1 MRPRVDICTSTADL
15 ESAAERE
22 VLLIARQAIHDRG
35 VCTLAL
41 SGGETPRG
49 LYRRLG
55 ALPPGEAPGWSRI
68 HLCFGDERMVPPGSP
83 ESNYGMVR
91 HEIIC
96 RVPLPA
102 GNVHRIRG
110 ERPPDIAA
118 GEYAADLGRTLP
130 LSGGRFDLVLLGLGD
145 DGHTASLFPG
155 TDVLGERERTAR
167 AVFVPRLSAWRVTVT
182 FPVINSARN
191 VLFLVAGSQKQDIVR
206 RVLASPGPDAE
217 IPATLVDPADSPA
230 HWLLDS
236 EAGASVQP
244 GTGIDGGGIR

>member
-1 MRPRVDICTSTADL
+1 MRPPVDIYASTTDL

-22 VLLIARQAIHDRG
+22 LLLIVRLAIRDRG

-49 LYRRLG
+49 LYRRL
-55 ALPPGEAPGWSRI
+55 AVLSPGEAPDWSRI
-68 HLCFGDERMVPPGSP
+68 HLCFGDERMVPPDDP

-91 HEIIC
+91 HEIIR

-118 GEYAADLGRTLP
+118 GEYAADLGRALSF
-130 LSGGRFDLVLLGLGD
+130 SGGRFDLVLLGLGG

-155 TDVLGERERTAR
+155 TDVLGEREKSVR
-167 AVFVPRLSAWRVTVT
+167 AVYVQRLSAWRVTVT
-182 FPVINSARN
+182 LPVINSARN
-191 VLFLVAGSQKQDIVR
+191 VMFLVSGSGKKDIVR
-206 RVLASPGPDAE
+206 RVLASPGPTAE
-217 IPATLVDPADSPA
+217 IPATLVNPADSPP
-230 HWLLDS
+230 HWMLDS

-244 GTGIDGGGIR
+244 GTGSDRE

>member
-1 MRPRVDICTSTADL
+1 MRRRVDIYSSTSDL

-22 VLLIARQAIHDRG
+22 LVGILKAAVRDRG

-49 LYRRLG
+49 LYRRLA
-55 ALPPGEAPGWSRI
+55 ALPGGGAPDWSRI
-68 HLCFGDERMVPPGSP
+68 HLCFCDERMVSPDDP

-91 HEIIC
+91 QELIC

-110 ERPPDIAA
+110 ERPPEAA
-118 GEYAADLGRTLP
+118 SGEYADDLARTLSF
-130 LSGGRFDLVLLGLGD
+130 SGGKFDLVLLGLGD

-155 TDVLGERERTAR
+155 TDVLGERERTVR

-182 FPVINSARN
+182 LPVINSARE
-191 VLFLVAGSQKQDIVR
+191 VLFLVSGTKKRDIVR
-206 RVLASPGPDAE
+206 MVVGSPAPSASL
-217 IPATLVDPADSPA
+217 PATLVDPVDSPP
-230 HWLLDS
+230 HWMLDS
-236 EAGASVQP
+236 GAGGSVGP
-244 GTGIDGGGIR
+244 ETGIHMHE